1 MVWSNR
7 LASRSKRS
15 AHGLLRFVATALI
28 ALLSASCAQPVFVC
42 EPTVAHMTPPE
53 QVLNFFASG
62 STDPDAKEKL
72 APMNWY
78 GNDAMWVILPPGGE
92 MVGRLFDKIPP
103 YRMRYGTVFWQA
115 RRLDGAAIATRSL

>member
-1 MVWSNR
+1 
-7 LASRSKRS
+7 
-15 AHGLLRFVATALI
+15 
-28 ALLSASCAQPVFVC
+28 
-42 EPTVAHMTPPE
+42 MTPPE
-53 QVLNFFASG
+53 QALNFFASG

-115 RRLDGAAIATRSL
+115 RRLDGAAIASRSLWARPTLDFRQADRVSPNEAAGKSPTRSMVRIRFASS